1 MIDQVLQSKN
11 LIIFIITMLLL
22 SLFSN
27 EIGFR
32 LGRRNNDSADE
43 ATRNHVNSFAVAMI
57 GMLSLIIGFT
67 YSMAGERFNN
77 RKELIVNEANAIGTA
92 YLRSKLIPS
101 PEKEIIG
108 ETLRQYAD
116 ARIEVNTLSEN
127 NQDLTQAT
135 ARTKALQEKIWAAV
149 ISLSD
154 KGEKIVLVSS
164 LTQSLNPLF
173 DLQEKAIAARIYR
186 VPSVI
191 LLLLFLET
199 IISLGIVGY
208 GCGLSG
214 KRLLIPI
221 LIMIVF
227 ILISIYV
234 IVDLDRPTR
243 GFIKASQ
250 QSLLNVKKDI
260 DMDLTALSKSKLR

>member
-1 MIDQVLQSKN
+1 MIDQIIQNKN
-11 LIIFIITMLLL
+11 LIIFIFTMLFL
-22 SLFSN
+22 SLLSN

-32 LGRRNNDSADE
+32 LGYRKKDSADE
-43 ATRNHVNSFAVAMI
+43 KTRSHVNSFAVAML

-67 YSMAGERFNN
+67 YSMAGERFSN
-77 RKELIVNEANAIGTA
+77 RKELIVDEANAIGTS

-101 PEKEIIG
+101 PEKEMIG

-135 ARTKALQEKIWAAV
+135 ARTKALQEKIWAS
-149 ISLSD
+149 IINLSD
-154 KGEKIVLVSS
+154 KGDRLVLVSS

-186 VPSVI
+186 VPPII
-191 LLLLFLET
+191 LLLLFFET

-214 KRLLIPI
+214 NRLFLPI

-243 GFIKASQ
+243 GFIKASH
-250 QSLLNVKKDI
+250 QSLLNVKNDI
-260 DMDLTALSKSKLR
+260 DMDLSRIKQK